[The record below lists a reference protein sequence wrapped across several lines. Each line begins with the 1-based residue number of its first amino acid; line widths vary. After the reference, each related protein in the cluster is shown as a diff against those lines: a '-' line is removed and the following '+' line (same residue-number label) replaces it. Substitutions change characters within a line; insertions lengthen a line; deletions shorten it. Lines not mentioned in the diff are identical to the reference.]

1 MPSRDTQHALQIAE
15 TFAHEIHLLLTDVVM
30 PGMSGRELAA
40 RISARRRGIRVL
52 FMSGYTDNVIT
63 SGGVLEKGIT
73 FLQKPFSP
81 GQLAQKVRDV
91 LTRTTFA

>member
-1 MPSRDTQHALQIAE
+1 
-15 TFAHEIHLLLTDVVM
+15 
-30 PGMSGRELAA
+30 
-40 RISARRRGIRVL
+40 
-52 FMSGYTDNVIT
+52 VIT

-81 GQLAQKVRDV
+81 SQLAQKVRDV